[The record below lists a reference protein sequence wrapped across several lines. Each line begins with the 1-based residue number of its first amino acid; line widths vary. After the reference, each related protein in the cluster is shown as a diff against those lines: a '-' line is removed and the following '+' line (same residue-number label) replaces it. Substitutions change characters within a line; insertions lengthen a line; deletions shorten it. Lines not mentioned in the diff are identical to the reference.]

1 MEKIPVQKS
10 GASDT
15 IAELKARETRE
26 PIASFSMFDYPTKLS
41 LQLD

>member
-1 MEKIPVQKS
+1 MKKS
-10 GASDT
+10 SEQESRVSDT